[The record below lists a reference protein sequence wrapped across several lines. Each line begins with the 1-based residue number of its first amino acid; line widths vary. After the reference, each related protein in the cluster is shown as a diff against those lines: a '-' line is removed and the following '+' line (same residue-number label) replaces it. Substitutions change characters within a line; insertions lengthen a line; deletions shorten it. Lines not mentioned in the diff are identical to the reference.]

1 MNTDKTKNSGLQKG
15 KRLMESIASDAI
27 TKKLRSYYS
36 NVQDEGIPE
45 RFLDLLE
52 QLDAAEKANKEKPS
66 S

>member
-1 MNTDKTKNSGLQKG
+1 MNTDKTKNSGLPKE
-15 KRLMESIASDAI
+15 KRIMESIASDAI